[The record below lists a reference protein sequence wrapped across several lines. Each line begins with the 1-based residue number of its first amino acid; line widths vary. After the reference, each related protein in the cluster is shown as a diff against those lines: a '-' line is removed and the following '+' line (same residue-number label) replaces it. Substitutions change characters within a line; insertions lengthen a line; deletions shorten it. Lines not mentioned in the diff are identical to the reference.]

1 MLLPV
6 PPPAK
11 ATRRGSLEVGDEEWH
26 VMESLVGWG
35 DGGVWNRKLRKGVEK
50 KEKEKETVVV
60 AAIDACA

>member
-11 ATRRGSLEVGDEEWH
+11 ATRRGWLEGGDEEWH
-26 VMESLVGWG
+26 EIESLVRWS
-35 DGGVWNRKLRKGVEK
+35 DGGVWNWKLREGVEK
-50 KEKEKETVVV
+50 KEKETVVV